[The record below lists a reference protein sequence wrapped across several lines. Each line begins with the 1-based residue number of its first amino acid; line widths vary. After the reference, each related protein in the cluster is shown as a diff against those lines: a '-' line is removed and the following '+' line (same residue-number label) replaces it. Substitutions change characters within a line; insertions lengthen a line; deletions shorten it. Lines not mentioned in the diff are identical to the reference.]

1 MHMRIAGVH
10 FWEIDSSL
18 AQQEKRA
25 SSPGKS
31 RHQNHDQRHTGK
43 GKNTEMRPAETHIKL
58 AALWLFILLNIIF
71 RDLHQFVMP
80 GFLETIMT
88 GQFNGMKITPELML
102 IGGVVVSVPISMVP
116 LSLVLE
122 LRFARPL
129 TFVAALITTVTM
141 IPPAPIDLDDAY
153 HLALQLIA
161 MAAIVVMAWRW
172 KPAPIVA
179 DVHYT

>member
-1 MHMRIAGVH
+1 MR
-10 FWEIDSSL
+10 
-18 AQQEKRA
+18 
-25 SSPGKS
+25 
-31 RHQNHDQRHTGK
+31 T
-43 GKNTEMRPAETHIKL
+43 AETHLKL

-80 GFLETIMT
+80 GFLETVLT
-88 GQFNGMKITPELML
+88 GQFNGMEITPELML

-116 LSLVLE
+116 LSILLKR
-122 LRFARPL
+122 RFARPL

-161 MAAIVVMAWRW
+161 MSAIVVMAWRW
-172 KPAPIVA
+172 KPAPTIA
-179 DVHYT
+179 EARYP